1 MVDSVFSSLLEVKD
15 QIGQDCG
22 ISRQAYSPFSEIFE
36 NLLLV
41 GAIQTGLTRTVPLGL
56 VFPGVLG
63 SISR

>member
-22 ISRQAYSPFSEIFE
+22 ISRQVYSPFSEIFE

-41 GAIQTGLTRTVPLGL
+41 GAIQRGLTRIVPLGL